1 MGGDRFIHLFLV
13 VIISQYMHI
22 SKHHIVYLKYTQ
34 FSFAINK
41 QTRWREVIAKALV
54 PFSGLVCRVLSLSR
68 EGEGSPREWL

>member
-13 VIISQYMHI
+13 VIISQCMHI

-54 PFSGLVCRVLSLSR
+54 PFSGLVCLKGPYVRKSTLQPFP
-68 EGEGSPREWL
+68 G